1 MERNRIARL
10 IRRKVE
16 FRVEEDARLEDVA
29 ECTRKEFL
37 QREPASSAHIQA
49 SVGSGEVVKHVAVQ
63 ARFCAES
70 NCVHGNAGKIDL
82 IRSKPGVLQAI
93 RQQENRSRIQPGACY
108 LAASRIET
116 ASNSRHASR

>member
-70 NCVHGNAGKIDL
+70 NCVPGLLHRKADDGEAGERGL
-82 IRSKPGVLQAI
+82 GRTSLCLGQWAH
-93 RQQENRSRIQPGACY
+93 CHH
-108 LAASRIET
+108 LALGEGGEGTRAT
-116 ASNSRHASR
+116 AAG